1 MSIYTDFFNFIMRYG
16 EKVGVYPGLVGDK
29 LLIKYKDYLIQI
41 DNEPF
46 DERDLIVSIINTKS
60 GELVYISPRAANSA
74 AAFGVSHLFPISK
87 SNPKILENLLENWKK
102 EVREG

>member
-16 EKVGVYPGLVGDK
+16 EKVGIYPGLVSDK

-60 GELVYISPRAANSA
+60 SELVYISPRAANSA
-74 AAFGVSHLFPISK
+74 AMYGVSHLFPISK
-87 SNPKILENLLENWKK
+87 SSSKILEDLLEKWRR
-102 EVREG
+102 EVNE